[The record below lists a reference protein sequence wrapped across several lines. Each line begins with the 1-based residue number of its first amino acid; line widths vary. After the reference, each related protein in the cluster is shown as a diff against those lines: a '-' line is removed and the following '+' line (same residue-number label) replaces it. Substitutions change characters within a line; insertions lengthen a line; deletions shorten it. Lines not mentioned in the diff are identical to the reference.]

1 MHLMEGVLGRWSL
14 GFCLAPTVLLT
25 DLVWLNGDVRSM
37 FIMATVEGT
46 GLCSD
51 GIVAA

>member
-1 MHLMEGVLGRWSL
+1 MYWAGVVSGLPDS
-14 GFCLAPTVLLT
+14 PTVLLT